1 MRGATC
7 RVLIASWLLVAH
19 GASAEERRE
28 TPASDGPPA
37 TQAACVPACRAGYVC
52 VDGRCVMA
60 CNPPCAAE
68 ERCTAQGEC
77 EPRAMATSREFSTDA
92 SDAPMPEPTVDD
104 ASSERPT
111 RRNSTGMM
119 VTGIVLAGAAGVV
132 ALSGLPLLL
141 IGDTRECHTSVV
153 NGTQHCSGTNFT
165 PLGAGL
171 VITGGVLAAI
181 GIPLVVIG
189 AKRVPAGSRGAG
201 VTVWLATGPSEFA
214 MRGTW

>member
-7 RVLIASWLLVAH
+7 WTLIASWLLLAH
-19 GASAEERRE
+19 GATAEERKE

-37 TQAACVPACRAGYVC
+37 TQAACVPACRTGYVC

-77 EPRAMATSREFSTDA
+77 EPRTMATSSEFATGA
-92 SDAPMPEPTVDD
+92 SDEPTPETTAPD

-119 VTGIVLAGAAGVV
+119 VTGIALAGVGGLV

-141 IGDTRECHTSVV
+141 MGDTRECHTSVV
-153 NGTQHCSGTNFT
+153 NETQYCSGTNFT
-165 PLGAGL
+165 GVGAGM
-171 VITGGVLAAI
+171 VIAGGVLATI
-181 GIPLVVIG
+181 GIPLIVIG
-189 AKRVPAGSRGAG
+189 AKRVPAGSSS
-201 VTVWLATGPSEFA
+201 VTVWLATGPSEL
-214 MRGTW
+214 MLRGTW